1 MTEILPRT
9 TPDDVTREDQG
20 RATRGA
26 RFTLGLRDP
35 LLRNAYALMVSAVGS
50 GGLGLIYWVLAARLY
65 DTANGGRAMAA
76 IGAMRLLAAITSF
89 GFVGTLTRF
98 IPDAGRATGRF
109 IRSVYLVSLAA
120 AGLATVV
127 FLLTLDRWG
136 DNYRDL
142 AGLGPGTLFV
152 GAVLVWVVF
161 TLQDVA
167 LTGLRKATW
176 VPFSTI
182 GSSLVKIVL
191 LVALA
196 RLLPAAG
203 ITVSWV
209 VAVALSVVPVNLLMF
224 RRLVPRHA
232 RDTADRTP
240 PTLRAVGRFLAGDY
254 LGSTFILA
262 ITYLLP
268 VIVGVHV
275 DATTYNY
282 YYSTGM
288 LGGILEM
295 LAFTMASSL
304 TVEAVFDSAGLAQH
318 ARRALARSLAVLAPA
333 VLAVLVLAPYVMAVF
348 GPGHAAHAT
357 ALLRLI
363 ALAAL
368 PRAVIEIYLG
378 VLRARSRARTL
389 AVVQGAMCALA
400 FGGAFLLLPR
410 LGINGVGTALLV
422 AQLAV
427 ALAIAP
433 SLLRALIVPGHAPT
447 GPVSRMM
454 VSVATIPH
462 RAGALVSSLGRAVPI
477 RAGGPGPG
485 WAERARRW
493 VLPVLATE
501 GFAIF
506 VIALVAPRT
515 SLTGVDT
522 DRMNGLGLIS
532 VLPPV
537 ALGGLALLIASFFV
551 TLTQRRYRPVLLLL
565 QLFAVT
571 FCLHG
576 ASALVS
582 GEPRF
587 PTAWLHAGFVEFIAR
602 SGETLPGLDA
612 RFSWPGFFSLFAFVG
627 SAMGMDDLR
636 QFMNWYPV
644 AANILYLVPLLLILR
659 RMRADRRAKWLAAI
673 LFVTLQWIGQDY
685 FSPQGTTYFMY
696 LLFLAII
703 VTWFGRE
710 ERAEPGRPPRTVF
723 GRIARLLDAADPG
736 EFASRPADGMTRIV
750 LFAVLIV
757 LGAAATASH
766 QITPF
771 MMTSAALGLV
781 IVRRCSLST
790 LPWLIGGLAVAWVSY
805 LATPYWA
812 GHLGDM
818 FGAFGSLVN
827 NLTTNTTGRIAAS
840 TGDPVH
846 ALVLKVRLGFAVALA
861 LLAGIGLLRRLRRR
875 VIDRVALVL
884 TVLPVSAMAM
894 QSYGGEMGL
903 RVYFFMLPGACLL
916 AAYAFFPSS
925 PDSVRL
931 REVRQTRPARSALVR
946 LRARLPMALAFV
958 TVLSLA
964 GGFYIAKYGNEQFER
979 VTSGE
984 AAALDYIYAHDKPSA
999 RVLMLTP
1006 TEEKPGT
1013 VTGDT
1018 AYSVIPWREKHVER
1032 IEWLGVSPPVDPTDI
1047 APIVAALRETG
1058 PGTFLLAARSQE
1070 TMMEVTDPLGDGFP
1084 RDWGV
1089 RMRGAMAA
1097 SPDLVTLYANRDAAV
1112 YALRRPPAGSVPPA
1126 PDLTVTPPGGTPW
1139 TPVGVAAVVLYT
1151 GTLISAETM
1160 RLTGSPRTRT
1170 RRRLIQA
1177 AAVLAVIA
1185 LAVVVERFLTLG
1197 L

>member
-9 TPDDVTREDQG
+9 TPDDVPREDRG
-20 RATRGA
+20 RAALGA

-35 LLRNAYALMVSAVGS
+35 LLRNAYALMVSAIGS

-109 IRSVYLVSLAA
+109 IRTVYLVSLAA

-142 AGLGPGTLFV
+142 AGLGPGALFV
-152 GAVLVWVVF
+152 GAVLVWAVF

-167 LTGLRKATW
+167 LTGLRRATW

-196 RLLPAAG
+196 GILPAQG

-209 VAVALSVVPVNLLMF
+209 VAVALSVLPVNLLMF

-240 PTLRAVGRFLAGDY
+240 PTVRAVGRFLAGDY

-304 TVEAVFDSAGLAQH
+304 TVEGVFDRAMLAQN
-318 ARRALARSLAVLAPA
+318 ARRALARALAVLGPA
-333 VLAVLVLAPYVMAVF
+333 VLVIVVLAPYVMAVF

-363 ALAAL
+363 ALAAI

-389 AVVQGAMCALA
+389 AVIQGAMCVLA
-400 FGGAFLLLPR
+400 FGGTFLLLPR
-410 LGINGVGTALLV
+410 LGINGVGAALLG
-422 AQLAV
+422 AQLTV
-427 ALAIAP
+427 ALAITP
-433 SLLRALIVPGHAPT
+433 SLLNALLVPGRAPA

-454 VSVATIPH
+454 VFVATIPQ
-462 RAGALVSSLGRAVPI
+462 RAGDLVSPLRRAAPGA
-477 RAGGPGPG
+477 AGGWP
-485 WAERARRW
+485 ERARRW
-493 VLPVLATE
+493 VLPVLAAE

-506 VIALVAPRT
+506 VFAMAGPP
-515 SLTGVDT
+515 SGLTGVDAAE
-522 DRMNGLGLIS
+522 MNGLGLVS
-532 VLPPV
+532 VIPPV
-537 ALGGLALLIASFFV
+537 ALGGLALLVVSFFV
-551 TLTQRRYRPVLLLL
+551 TLAQRRYRPVLLLA

-582 GEPRF
+582 QEPRF

-612 RFSWPGFFSLFAFVG
+612 RFSWPGFFSLFAFAG

-696 LLFLAII
+696 LLFLAIL

-710 ERAEPGRPPRTVF
+710 ERGEAGRPPRTMF
-723 GRIARLLDAADPG
+723 GRLARRLDAAEPG
-736 EFASRPADGMTRIV
+736 EFTSRPADTTTRIV
-750 LFAVLIV
+750 LFAVLLL

-771 MMTSAALGLV
+771 MIAAAALGLV
-781 IVRRCSLST
+781 VVRRCSLGT
-790 LPWLIGGLAVAWVSY
+790 LPWLVGGMAVAWISY

-818 FGAFGSLVN
+818 FGAFGSLVS
-827 NLTTNTTGRIAAS
+827 NLTSNTTGRIAAS
-840 TGDPVH
+840 TGDPLH
-846 ALVLKVRLGFAVALA
+846 ALVLKVRLGFAAVLA
-861 LLAGIGLLRRLRRR
+861 LLAGVGLLRRLRRK
-875 VIDRVALVL
+875 VVDRVALVL
-884 TVLPVSAMAM
+884 TVMPVSAMAM

-916 AAYAFFPSS
+916 AAYAFFPSL

-931 REVRQTRPARSALVR
+931 REVRETRPARSALVR
-946 LRARLPMALAFV
+946 MRARVPMALAFV
-958 TVLSLA
+958 TVLGLA
-964 GGFYIAKYGNEQFER
+964 GGFYVAKYGNEQFER

-984 AAALDYIYAHDKPSA
+984 AAALDYIYAHDEPSA

-1006 TEEKPGT
+1006 TEEEPGT

-1032 IEWLGVSPPVDPTDI
+1032 IEWMGVSPPVDPTDV
-1047 APIVAALRETG
+1047 APVVSALRESG

-1070 TMMEVTDPLGDGFP
+1070 TMMEVTDPLGNGFP

-1089 RMRGAMAA
+1089 RIRAAMAA

-1126 PDLTVTPPGGTPW
+1126 ADLTVTPPGATAW
-1139 TPVGVAAVVLYT
+1139 TPVGVAAYVLYT
-1151 GTLISAETM
+1151 GTLVAAETM
-1160 RLTGSPRTRT
+1160 RLTGSPRPRT
-1170 RRRLIQA
+1170 RRRLIRA
-1177 AAVLAVIA
+1177 AAVLLLVAA
-1185 LAVVVERFLTLG
+1185 AVVVERFLSLG

>member
-9 TPDDVTREDQG
+9 TPDDVTREDPG
-20 RATRGA
+20 RTPRG

-35 LLRNAYALMVSAVGS
+35 LLRNAYALMVSAAGS
-50 GGLGLIYWVLAARLY
+50 GALGLVYWVLAARLY
-65 DTANGGRAMAA
+65 DTANGGRAMAV

-98 IPDAGRATGRF
+98 VPDTGRATGRF

-127 FLLTLDRWG
+127 FLFTLDRWG

-142 AGLGPGTLFV
+142 AGFGPGALFA

-191 LVALA
+191 LVALSWI
-196 RLLPAAG
+196 LPRQG

-209 VAVALSVVPVNLLMF
+209 VAVAISVLPVNLLMF

-240 PTLRAVGRFLAGDY
+240 PTVRAVGRFLAGDY

-262 ITYLLP
+262 VTYLLP

-295 LAFTMASSL
+295 LAFTMAASL
-304 TVEAVFDSAGLAQH
+304 TVESVFDTAMLAQH
-318 ARRALARSLAVLAPA
+318 GRRALARAFMVLGPA
-333 VLAVLVLAPYVMAVF
+333 VLATVVLAPYIMAVF
-348 GPGHAAHAT
+348 GPGHAEHAT
-357 ALLRLI
+357 GLLRLI

-368 PRAVIEIYLG
+368 PRAVIEIYIG
-378 VLRARSRARTL
+378 VLRARSRVRTL

-400 FGGAFLLLPR
+400 FSGTFLLLPR
-410 LGINGVGTALLV
+410 LGIDGVGVAVLV

-427 ALAIAP
+427 ATAIAP
-433 SLLRALIVPGHAPT
+433 SLLRALIVPGRAAT
-447 GPVSRMM
+447 DPVSRMM
-454 VSVATIPH
+454 VFVTTIGDRVSHLLAPVRATSSD
-462 RAGALVSSLGRAVPI
+462 GAPS
-477 RAGGPGPG
+477 G
-485 WAERARRW
+485 WPERARRW
-493 VLPVLATE
+493 VLPVLAVE

-506 VIALVAPRT
+506 VFAMVSPPSR
-515 SLTGVDT
+515 LTGVDL

-532 VLPPV
+532 VLPPA
-537 ALGGLALLIASFFV
+537 ALGGLALLVASFFV
-551 TLTQRRYRPVLLLL
+551 TLSQPRYRPVLLLL
-565 QLFAVT
+565 QLFAIA

-582 GEPRF
+582 PEPRF

-612 RFSWPGFFSLFAFVG
+612 RFSWPGFFTLFAFVG
-627 SAMGMDDLR
+627 SALGMDDLR

-644 AANILYLVPLLLILR
+644 ASNVLYLIPLLLILR

-685 FSPQGTTYFMY
+685 FSPQGTTYLMY
-696 LLFLAII
+696 LLFLAILL
-703 VTWFGRE
+703 TWFGRE
-710 ERAEPGRPPRTVF
+710 ERADTGRAPRSLL
-723 GRIARLLDAADPG
+723 GRLVRRLDEADPG
-736 EFASRPADGMTRIV
+736 EFTSRPADSMTRIV
-750 LFAVLIV
+750 LFLVLIL

-771 MMTSAALGLV
+771 MMASACLGLV
-781 IVRRCSLST
+781 IVRRCSLGT
-790 LPWLIGGLAVAWVSY
+790 LPWLVGALAVAWVSY

-818 FGAFGSLVN
+818 FGAFGSLVS
-827 NLTTNTTGRIAAS
+827 NLSSNTTGRIAAS
-840 TGDPVH
+840 TGDPLHSV
-846 ALVLKVRLGFAVALA
+846 VLKVRLGFAGVLA
-861 LLAGIGLLRRLRRR
+861 LLAGIGLLRRLRRK

-884 TVLPVSAMAM
+884 TVMPVSAMAM

-916 AAYAFFPSS
+916 AAYAFFPNS

-931 REVRQTRPARSALVR
+931 REVREGQVARSVLVR
-946 LRARLPMALAFV
+946 LRARLPMVLAFV
-958 TVLSLA
+958 TALALA
-964 GGFYIAKYGNEQFER
+964 GGFYVAKYGNEQFER
-979 VTSGE
+979 VSSGE
-984 AAALDYIYAHDKPSA
+984 IAALDYIYAHDKPSA

-1006 TEEKPGT
+1006 MEEKPGT
-1013 VTGDT
+1013 VTGDL

-1032 IEWLGVSPPVDPTDI
+1032 IEWLGVSAPVDPSDT

-1058 PGTFLLAARSQE
+1058 PGSFLLAARNQE
-1070 TMMEVTDPLGDGFP
+1070 TMMEVTDPLGSGFAP
-1084 RDWGV
+1084 GWGV
-1089 RMRGAMAA
+1089 RIRAAMAA
-1097 SPDLVTLYANRDAAV
+1097 SPDLVTLYSDEDAAV

-1126 PDLTVTPPGGTPW
+1126 PDLTVTPPGVTTW
-1139 TPVGVAAVVLYT
+1139 TPVGVAAAVLFI
-1151 GTLISAETM
+1151 GTLIAAETM
-1160 RLTGSPRTRT
+1160 RLSGSPRTRA
-1170 RRRLIQA
+1170 RRRLLQISV
-1177 AAVLAVIA
+1177 VLLVIA
-1185 LAVVVERFLTLG
+1185 VAVVVERFVSLG